1 MIVLALGAGSCRGG
15 RARTLGIPHSS
26 PGLLTG
32 RRRARSTRGVGRGR
46 KRAER
51 GRTRGSYTSGV
62 DQAGAPARPAQVARP
77 AWRWSSPRL
86 SAEAAA
92 LIRPTRGVDVV
103 ARLIATRVKIDRTE
117 HTLGRLRCAGAV
129 CTRRELTNPA
139 GLLWCGGHSRPPLCP
154 STEDAAR
161 KARRACS
168 SQSAPDNVPQS
179 DLQTRV
185 YRRVTLFERS
195 SVSVAGPAATIPS
208 PSPKAAN
215 AAQASRGGEPGLLV
229 ATAGPVPFS
238 RLRGLRWRP
247 RTSVRPVV
255 ILSARRR

>member
-1 MIVLALGAGSCRGG
+1 MGHDRPRVGGGFLPGG

-62 DQAGAPARPAQVARP
+62 DQAGAPARPLR
-77 AWRWSSPRL
+77 WRDQRGAGHRLGL

-215 AAQASRGGEPGLLV
+215 AAQASRGGSRDYWL
-229 ATAGPVPFS
+229 
-238 RLRGLRWRP
+238 RLRGRCH
-247 RTSVRPVV
+247 
-255 ILSARRR
+255 SAASGDCVGGPERACAPS